1 MEKNPK
7 FYSVLISSNE
17 VMKLQ
22 SLEYGVSDHGVHY
35 GVHHGVNSPPPLNNF
50 TPLPSPSLKGP
61 LLIRN
66 IMCPPFST
74 FSEREAPI
82 P

>member
-22 SLEYGVSDHGVHY
+22 SLEYGVSDHGVHWKHFQTY
-35 GVHHGVNSPPPLNNF
+35 II
-50 TPLPSPSLKGP
+50 K
-61 LLIRN
+61 
-66 IMCPPFST
+66 
-74 FSEREAPI
+74 
-82 P
+82 